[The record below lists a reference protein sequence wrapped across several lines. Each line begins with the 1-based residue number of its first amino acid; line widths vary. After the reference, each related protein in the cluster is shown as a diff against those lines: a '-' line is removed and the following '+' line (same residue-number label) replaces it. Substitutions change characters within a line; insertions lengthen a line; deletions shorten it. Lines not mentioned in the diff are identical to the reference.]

1 MQDTELIEKVAH
13 LEEREKSNTKRL
25 NEHDDRL
32 DKLEKTYSIMEK
44 MDYRMGKVES
54 AVEKIDQKLEGKV
67 SEDDKEKGKKWDK
80 LIDYI
85 FYSILAVILGLIYV
99 KLGLKK

>member
-13 LEEREKSNTKRL
+13 LEEREKSNTKRIG
-25 NEHDDRL
+25 EHDERL

-54 AVEKIDQKLEGKV
+54 AVEKIDQKIDSKV
-67 SEDDKEKGKKWDK
+67 SEDDKAKGKKWDK

-85 FYSILAVILGLIYV
+85 FYSILAVILGLIYI
-99 KLGLKK
+99 KLGLK

>member
-13 LEEREKSNTKRL
+13 LEEREKLNTKRIG
-25 NEHDDRL
+25 EHDERL

-54 AVEKIDQKLEGKV
+54 AVEKIDQKLDSKV
-67 SEDDKEKGKKWDK
+67 SEDDKAKGKKWDK

-85 FYSILAVILGLIYV
+85 FYSILAVILGLIYI
-99 KLGLKK
+99 KLGLK

>member
-13 LEEREKSNTKRL
+13 LEERERSNTKRL
-25 NEHDDRL
+25 NEHDDRI

-67 SEDDKEKGKKWDK
+67 
-80 LIDYI
+80 
-85 FYSILAVILGLIYV
+85 
-99 KLGLKK
+99 